1 LVPDRLLGRSLAVLI
16 VPPES
21 VVRLPFAGQGG
32 ERWNRRTRGG
42 APRTRKTNCA

>member
-21 VVRLPFAGQGG
+21 VVRFPFAGQGG